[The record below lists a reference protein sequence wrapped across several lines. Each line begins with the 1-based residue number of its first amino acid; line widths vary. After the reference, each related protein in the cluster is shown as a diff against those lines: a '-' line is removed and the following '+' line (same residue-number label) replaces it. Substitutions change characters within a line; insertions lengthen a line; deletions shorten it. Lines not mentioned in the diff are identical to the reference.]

1 MEEKRLAMNGKP
13 YTEQQFEEYYGDKA
27 KEYWNEAAARSL
39 QSCESTFIAAEHGVV
54 EVFGRYHSSDEEDEK
69 ESIVGHACGNSSI
82 CFYCRAWITWTNLE
96 RKWYRLVVGVIF
108 LLRFLK
114 KQNYTLAA
122 EDPKQLMIREPE

>member
-1 MEEKRLAMNGKP
+1 MSEIKHDDFVDSWP
-13 YTEQQFEEYYGDKA
+13 
-27 KEYWNEAAARSL
+27 L
-39 QSCESTFIAAEHGVV
+39 QIDRASSSDV
-54 EVFGRYHSSDEEDEK
+54 EVLGRYHSSDEEDEK